1 MTRVCAIENLEA
13 SRQLPIDT
21 HQSQIEKRQSETLTN
36 TSFLPVVIV
45 PDIEKE
51 REIEAAACNNILVNG
66 DFESNTAWTGVAN
79 TAGAIYNVI
88 PNGSSS
94 GLNDPLIYSTRPR
107 GGSRSGRV
115 GSSSV
120 NGYWNEL
127 LQAVK
132 LPSNVTSLTLTYW
145 RFLDTSEP
153 STSVAYD
160 KFSVVVETDKG
171 IEIVSPQRIDNTSAG
186 RGVWVQHSLAVP
198 NATRYSN
205 QTVWVSVKGNLDGN
219 RPSSLYI
226 DDVALN
232 VCAMSVER

>member
-1 MTRVCAIENLEA
+1 
-13 SRQLPIDT
+13 
-21 HQSQIEKRQSETLTN
+21 
-36 TSFLPVVIV
+36 
-45 PDIEKE
+45 
-51 REIEAAACNNILVNG
+51 
-66 DFESNTAWTGVAN
+66 
-79 TAGAIYNVI
+79 
-88 PNGSSS
+88 
-94 GLNDPLIYSTRPR
+94 
-107 GGSRSGRV
+107 
-115 GSSSV
+115 V